1 MITLTASD
9 IEAIVRDDVEALRF
23 LTSTRP
29 SSPERRRLLR
39 VLDHMPDRISRS
51 GPFCARSEVIALAL
65 AEING
70 ALAAL
75 QALG

>member
-1 MITLTASD
+1 MISITASD
-9 IEAIVRDDVEALRF
+9 IEAIIVDDLDALRF

-29 SSPERRRLLR
+29 SSPERHRLLR
-39 VLDHMPDRISRS
+39 VLDRMPDRIARS
-51 GPFCARSEVIALAL
+51 GPFPDREAMIALAL

-70 ALAAL
+70 ALTAL